1 MAFLSER
8 LINSPSVSGG
18 GEIQPSVSKLS
29 ECMLC
34 LWVRL
39 IYLRRGPGFR
49 TLHCA
54 EGPGSLPVLM
64 VFQVPP
70 EEDGFQASGNL
81 FVA

>member
-1 MAFLSER
+1 MWAFYQKDS
-8 LINSPSVSGG
+8 LIPHLLRRRGD
-18 GEIQPSVSKLS
+18 QLSVSKLS
-29 ECMLC
+29 EWMLC

-39 IYLRRGPGFR
+39 YLRREPGFR
-49 TLHCA
+49 TLHGT
-54 EGPGSLPVLM
+54 EGPGSLLVLM